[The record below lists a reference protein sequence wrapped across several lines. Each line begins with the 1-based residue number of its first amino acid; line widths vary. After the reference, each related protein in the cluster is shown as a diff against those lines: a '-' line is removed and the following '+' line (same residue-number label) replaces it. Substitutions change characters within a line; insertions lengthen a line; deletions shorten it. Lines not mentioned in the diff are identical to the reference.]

1 MVTFMRQERE
11 HMEAKL
17 EAQRHEM
24 GQLQQKAFESEKL
37 LLEERLEKERLT
49 PEEAISAAQVDA
61 LVARLEGLHA
71 AKLLTD
77 DEFFAIEDLVMDFVE
92 ARAALGV
99 VTTGAVN
106 TVLVVGKVHKLVSVS
121 KAARSDATLARQLRR
136 KFV

>member
-1 MVTFMRQERE
+1 MVIFMRQERE

-24 GQLQQKAFESEKL
+24 EQLQQKAFESEKL
-37 LLEERLEKERLT
+37 LLETERLT
-49 PEEAISAAQVDA
+49 PQEAISAAQVDA
-61 LVARLEGLHA
+61 LMARLEALHA
-71 AKLLTD
+71 AKLLSD

-99 VTTGAVN
+99 VTMQAVN
-106 TVLVVGKVHKLVSVS
+106 TNHVVGKVHKLVAVS
-121 KAARSDATLARQLRR
+121 EVARSDATLARQLKR